1 MAVLLL
7 AASFQVLAECKSPV
21 ELKGVVTVDPCTDE
35 ACVSAAE
42 AFFKYSTNK
51 KDSQDDPTVLN
62 ISVHASPWRLYDA
75 DKRILT
81 IEELAAVAKPHIESG
96 VKRIVLKA
104 SWTGVPPGR
113 GEKSLAMKLSDALGG
128 FPVVGADG
136 FVWVAEDGSLRT
148 THQAVTIFQ
157 GGRPYK
163 VQPGREVMASLVA
176 GWPATLE
183 DVFLQAKDDVGI
195 MHAGVG
201 WDVFFL
207 CPDRALQAFEAAARY
222 ANPIAAYNA
231 ALVRIQRNAKGDRDV
246 AIALLSQAANQGDQK
261 AQMRLAMLRAQRR

>member
-1 MAVLLL
+1 MAVLLG
-7 AASFQVLAECKSPV
+7 ASLQVFAECKSPV
-21 ELKGVVTVDPCTDE
+21 ELQGAVTVDPCTGE

-42 AFFKYSTNK
+42 AFFKYSTNR

-62 ISVHASPWRLYDA
+62 ISLHASPWRLYDA
-75 DKRILT
+75 DKRILS
-81 IEELAAVAKPHIESG
+81 IEELAGVARPYIQKG
-96 VKRIVLKA
+96 AKRIVLKA

-128 FPVVGADG
+128 FPVVGSDG
-136 FVWVAEDGSLRT
+136 FVWIAEDGSLRT
-148 THQAVTIFQ
+148 TRQAVTIFQ
-157 GGRPYK
+157 SGQPYK

-207 CPDRALQAFEAAARY
+207 CPERALQAFEAAARY

-231 ALVRIQRNAKGDRDV
+231 ALMRIERNAKGDRDA
-246 AIALLSQAANQGDQK
+246 AIALLAQAANQGDQK